1 MLVNSIRI
9 RLAAALAGLMAIVVG
24 AQAATISTVATFNGS
39 NGQFP
44 RSGLIADAAGNL
56 YGTTSTGGPSGFG
69 LVYKLNPSTGT
80 LTTLA
85 SFNGSSGFAP
95 SYGNLLADSAG
106 NLYGTTSIGGAQ
118 SAGTVFKLN
127 PTTGALA
134 TLASFSSASTGTN
147 ANAGLVADSAGNLYG
162 TTTSGGAGSFGTV
175 FELNSITG
183 SLTTLAS
190 FNNSTGLPPESPLV
204 IDAAGNLYGTTTQS
218 GAGNWGTV
226 FKVSP
231 GGGTPTT
238 LVAFNNTNGTF
249 PEGGLI
255 ADHAGNLYGITQG
268 GGTSGAGEVFK
279 FNLATNTLSVL
290 ASFNGANGTFPQ
302 SGLIADRVGNLYG
315 TTQAG
320 GANGGGTVFKVNPST
335 GAITVLASFA
345 TSSASV
351 SYAPLMADAA
361 GNLWGT
367 THDGGANFDGTIFE
381 VTGTG
386 FVATPEPSALTLLA
400 VGSLALLVSR
410 AWWKK
415 RTSSRAAGN

>member
-9 RLAAALAGLMAIVVG
+9 CLAAALAGLMIIDG

-44 RSGLIADAAGNL
+44 LSGLIADAVGNL

-69 LVYKLNPSTGT
+69 SVYKLNPSTGT

-85 SFNGSSGFAP
+85 SFNSSSGFAP
-95 SYGNLLADSAG
+95 SYGNLLADGVG
-106 NLYGTTSIGGAQ
+106 NLYGTTSIGGAL

-127 PTTGALA
+127 PTTGAVT
-134 TLASFSSASTGTN
+134 TLASFSSATTGSS
-147 ANAGLVADSAGNLYG
+147 ANASLVADSAGNLYG

-175 FELNSITG
+175 FKLNPIVG
-183 SLTTLAS
+183 ALTTLGS
-190 FNNSTGLPPESPLV
+190 FDNSTGLPPESPLV

-226 FKVSP
+226 FKLPP
-231 GGGTPTT
+231 GGGTPAT

-255 ADHAGNLYGITQG
+255 ADHAGNLYGVTQG

-279 FNLATNTLSVL
+279 LNLATNTFSVL
-290 ASFNGANGTFPQ
+290 ASFNGTNGTFPQ
-302 SGLIADRVGNLYG
+302 GGLIADRVGNLYG

-367 THDGGANFDGTIFE
+367 THDGGANSDGTIFE

-386 FVATPEPSALTLLA
+386 FVVTPEPASLTLLA
-400 VGSLALLVSR
+400 TGLIGVIALR
-410 AWWKK
+410 
-415 RTSSRAAGN
+415 RRQRR